1 MSKFIS
7 LSEAK
12 KMISLYQNEQENILK
27 DGFQN
32 KQILATSELIDKEK
46 LEKILKIPG
55 CNNIRIYYGMD
66 STLKIHSI
74 LVAVDEKG
82 QDIILQTENNY
93 QNEEDILNDSVRCPP
108 FCNTSPLTP

>member
-1 MSKFIS
+1 
-7 LSEAK
+7 
-12 KMISLYQNEQENILK
+12 
-27 DGFQN
+27 
-32 KQILATSELIDKEK
+32 
-46 LEKILKIPG
+46 
-55 CNNIRIYYGMD
+55 MD

-82 QDIILQTENNY
+82 QDIILQNENNY